1 MSTEVDMPA
10 KQIHQ
15 APVRSLTAFEIAA
28 VDRILNSAIMGK
40 RDTHTENVLRLT
52 FGHLERTIRRPL

>member
-1 MSTEVDMPA
+1 MPA

-15 APVRSLTAFEIAA
+15 ASVRSLTAFEIAA